1 MEMGSFGLPRFRHR
15 RRQRVL
21 HGQKSNKLDPAN
33 RIEHQQT
40 DVRRADI
47 AWQFAALAVPPE
59 IVLEERMPLLPP
71 ARRNWQ
77 ARIPQ
82 EDLHQSAR
90 KNSGLEDP
98 TSPAHSRHQVHNSP
112 SDVPFADIAK
122 GTSLGERSEEH
133 TSE

>member
-1 MEMGSFGLPRFRHR
+1 MEMGSSGLPRFRHR

-40 DVRRADI
+40 DVRHVDI
-47 AWQFAALAVPPE
+47 AWQFAAVAVPPRT
-59 IVLEERMPLLPP
+59 VLEERMPPPLLQ

-77 ARIPQ
+77 ARISR
-82 EDLHQSAR
+82 EDLHQPAR

-98 TSPAHSRHQVHNSP
+98 TIPA
-112 SDVPFADIAK
+112 
-122 GTSLGERSEEH
+122 
-133 TSE
+133 